1 MTQSSGTSS
10 ISKPARPLE
19 EDDSHDDGGVNVD
32 DGDGRVDVDDG
43 DGGVDV
49 DDGAF
54 LIMWIGK
61 VKTISVFECD
71 DEDLKRS

>member
-19 EDDSHDDGGVNVD
+19 EDGSHD
-32 DGDGRVDVDDG
+32 

-49 DDGAF
+49 DDGGVDDGRVDGDGGAV

-61 VKTISVFECD
+61 VKIFIVFSVMM
-71 DEDLKRS
+71 KI

>member
-19 EDDSHDDGGVNVD
+19 EDGSHDDGGVDVD
-32 DGDGRVDVDDG
+32 DGDGRVDG
-43 DGGVDV
+43 DGGAV
-49 DDGAF
+49 

-61 VKTISVFECD
+61 VKIFIVFSVMM
-71 DEDLKRS
+71 KI